1 MRRLILRRLAVE
13 TLVVGAVIAGGWFGL
28 LKPLEARLATANARQ
43 RSQETRIEAARQE
56 EATRT
61 ASPEVRLR
69 ELTARATEV
78 DRQSRASGDPATLY
92 DTLTGA
98 AASHGVRI
106 DRLDPK
112 RRATSANRRPGSK
125 TEIEA
130 VEYTIIA
137 IGAFDAVSRFVSQLE
152 HEIGLTRIT
161 AIRMAPR
168 PGDSPE
174 EVTATI
180 ETSHYR
186 LVRSL
191 LEPDPKP
198 ASPAP
203 TKRGNK

>member
-1 MRRLILRRLAVE
+1 MRHLIARRLAIEVIM
-13 TLVVGAVIAGGWFGL
+13 VGAMIAGGWFGL
-28 LKPLEARLATANARQ
+28 LKPLEARLATAKAREA
-43 RSQETRIEAARQE
+43 SQELKIEAARRE
-56 EATRT
+56 DANR
-61 ASPEVRLR
+61 ASPPETRLR
-69 ELTARATEV
+69 ELTARAVEI
-78 DRQSRASGDPATLY
+78 DRQSRASGEPAMLY

-112 RRATSANRRPGSK
+112 RRATTANRRPGSR
-125 TEIEA
+125 TEIES

-137 IGAFDAVSRFVSQLE
+137 IGAFDAVARFVAQLE

-161 AIRMAPR
+161 ALRVAPR
-168 PGDSPE
+168 PGDSSQ

-191 LEPDPKP
+191 LEPDPRP
-198 ASPAP
+198 ASPAA
-203 TKRGNK
+203 TKRGTK